1 MEPKI
6 KQNQRDAS
14 IIFFNNNLANAL
26 HFFCRFFLIQIAAI
40 LLFYIAAY
48 SPFADNIRSIGPSI
62 IIFSDYGSTITQLLI
77 SSLPL
82 IKPKRL
88 KNKEKAAFSIP
99 SNLKEIFV
107 GLLLGDLYGRSR
119 YGNTRF
125 VFKQGLIHKD
135 YLYHLYELFSLFCPS
150 EPKVTRGLSDTR
162 TGKIYSSISF
172 STYTLPCFNELYT
185 LFYLSGKKV
194 IPNNIEDLLTPLSL
208 AYWIADDGSWNKP
221 QRYVSLSTESF
232 TLAEVEVLIKVLNTK
247 FNLSC
252 YKSRNGAAYKIIIPS
267 YSVPVL
273 QELLSPH
280 IPPMLRHKIGL

>member
-1 MEPKI
+1 KKNPKLNNGAKNKQKI
-6 KQNQRDAS
+6 KEMQAS
-14 IIFFNNNLANAL
+14 FFFNNNLANAL
-26 HFFCRFFLIQIAAI
+26 HFFFRFFLIQIAAI
-40 LLFYIAAY
+40 LLFYAAAF
-48 SPFADNIRSIGPSI
+48 SPFTYYIQSIGSSI
-62 IIFSDYGSTITQLLI
+62 NICSDYGSTMTQFLI

-99 SNLKEIFV
+99 SHLTENFL
-107 GLLLGDLYGRSR
+107 GLLLGDLYGRYR

-150 EPKVTRGLSDTR
+150 EPKIFRGLLDTR

-172 STYTLPCFNELYT
+172 STYTLPCFNELYH

-232 TLAEVEVLIKVLNTK
+232 TLAEVELLIKVLNTK

-252 YKSRNGAAYKIIIPS
+252 YKSRNGVAYKIIIPS
-267 YSVPVL
+267 YSVPV
-273 QELLSPH
+273 
-280 IPPMLRHKIGL
+280 